1 LLCVVAS
8 AALKPTAQFGRK
20 QVEAGKQFVK
30 ETLAELKTTLNQ
42 PDIDNFEF
50 LTTDKD
56 FDHDQLSIFDPK
68 KRRVV
73 AKIARNDLADCMT
86 TPIVKRRL
94 VVEINTAAQAYFK
107 AEK

>member
-1 LLCVVAS
+1 MGS
-8 AALKPTAQFGRK
+8 EENRYQK

-68 KRRVV
+68 NRRVV
-73 AKIARNDLADCMT
+73 AKLERNDLADCT
-86 TPIVKRRL
+86 TTQ
-94 VVEINTAAQAYFK
+94 VVREKLKDRINTEVRAYYK
-107 AEK
+107 PTK